1 MPRRTAFYS
10 RTSALCE
17 SQSWQEWSGF
27 LSANQYELTH
37 THEYYAIRTAAALFD
52 VSPLYK
58 YHVYGRGA
66 ARLLNRVVTRDVSQC
81 AVGQVMYTPWCDDE
95 GKVIDDGTLARLDDT
110 LFRLTAAD
118 PTLRWLEDNALGLDA
133 RVEDVTESLAAL
145 SLQGPTSRDLLSCL
159 TDYELRELKYFRL
172 APISL
177 AGVPVTLSRTGF
189 TGDLGYEIWIEPQH
203 AETVWDALL
212 DVGQRYRLRAAGN
225 IALDMARIEA
235 GLLLI
240 AADFNSSKKVMFEIQ
255 KSTPFELGLGWTVK
269 LNKDN
274 FVGKAALK
282 REARQGSAWATVGLE
297 IQLPSLESVYRSFGM
312 PLQLPDRSWTSAVPV
327 YATGRHI
334 GKATSGTWSPLLKKY
349 IALARL
355 KPAYAR
361 PGTRVWMEVT
371 VEAHR
376 KYVEA
381 LVVETP
387 FFAPERKK
395 N

>member
-1 MPRRTAFYS
+1 MPRRTPFFS

-58 YHVYGRGA
+58 YHVYGRDA
-66 ARLLNRVVTRDVSQC
+66 ARLLNRVVTRDVGQC
-81 AVGQVMYTPWCDDE
+81 AVGQVMYTPWCDDK

-145 SLQGPTSRDLLSCL
+145 SLQGPTSRDLLSRL

-225 IALDMARIEA
+225 LALDMARIEA

-269 LNKDN
+269 LDKDN